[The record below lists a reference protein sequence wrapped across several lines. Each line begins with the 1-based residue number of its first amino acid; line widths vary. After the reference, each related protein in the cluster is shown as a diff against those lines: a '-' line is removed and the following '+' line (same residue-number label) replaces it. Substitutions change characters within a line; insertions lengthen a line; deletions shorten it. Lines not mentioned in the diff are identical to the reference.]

1 MVKVLVFGGAGY
13 IGSATCLAL
22 RQAGHTVVGVSRQKS
37 VAELEQNEVE
47 VAQGDINDL
56 KTLQSKID
64 EANVVIDNVLDSTK
78 GFNANKDLLAAVEA
92 SAKKN
97 GRKRY
102 IYTSGCLVYGDNKGK
117 ILSETDALKQPMLK
131 ARTDHEQATCKSAD
145 VDGVVVR
152 PGFVYGG
159 KSSEMSGWMVPNSQ
173 GQWVIDGSPDKSW
186 SWIHIQ
192 DLARLYVNVVEA
204 ATAVVRGEIF
214 NAADSTRVTF
224 GEFRTALARAAGFK
238 GDMIFKSEVGKDFF
252 SQLCEAS
259 TVISSQKASKLLG
272 WVPNVGPLQDNYET
286 VYRAWKANQK
296 K

>member
-1 MVKVLVFGGAGY
+1 
-13 IGSATCLAL
+13 
-22 RQAGHTVVGVSRQKS
+22 
-37 VAELEQNEVE
+37 
-47 VAQGDINDL
+47 
-56 KTLQSKID
+56 
-64 EANVVIDNVLDSTK
+64 
-78 GFNANKDLLAAVEA
+78 
-92 SAKKN
+92 
-97 GRKRY
+97 
-102 IYTSGCLVYGDNKGK
+102 
-117 ILSETDALKQPMLK
+117 
-131 ARTDHEQATCKSAD
+131 
-145 VDGVVVR
+145 
-152 PGFVYGG
+152 
-159 KSSEMSGWMVPNSQ
+159 MVPNSQ